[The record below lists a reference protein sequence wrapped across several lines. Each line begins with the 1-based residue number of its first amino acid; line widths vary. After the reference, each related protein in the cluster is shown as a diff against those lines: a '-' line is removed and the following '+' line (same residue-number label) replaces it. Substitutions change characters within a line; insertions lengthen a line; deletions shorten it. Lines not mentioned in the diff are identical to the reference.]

1 MDYYP
6 RKRGRVEQARNYR
19 FFISTFGHMVV
30 SEEMSRVINFT
41 LILIFMA
48 LFVIGL
54 LCILVSIPMISLATR
69 YDKRRLLR
77 RSHLLRNI
85 GYILGAIGLFGGVLY
100 SSLVLH
106 TCPN

>member
-1 MDYYP
+1 M
-6 RKRGRVEQARNYR
+6 
-19 FFISTFGHMVV
+19 

-48 LFVIGL
+48 LFVIVL

-85 GYILGAIGLFGGVLY
+85 GYILAAFGLFGGVLY
-100 SSLVLH
+100 RAIVF
-106 TCPN
+106 